1 MVHVS
6 KMENPSG
13 TRRLLEYDLVFES
26 DSGTRVVYT
35 DDYEP
40 GITNLR
46 DNIDAYSTSKI
57 WIRSKSDRWYVLLES
72 MLDSRMNK

>member
-1 MVHVS
+1 
-6 KMENPSG
+6 
-13 TRRLLEYDLVFES
+13 
-26 DSGTRVVYT
+26 VYT
-35 DDYEP
+35 DDEP

-72 MLDSRMNK
+72 MLDSNEQGDRRVDSDSSICTTKEDPTAFESYRILRP